1 MTTFCEFS
9 VIFIVFRREKEI
21 DTSSRGR
28 ESIIYHV
35 VVLFHKIMKMAAA
48 KTIYS
53 DYDVLLD
60 CSDVVMFNRRK
71 E

>member
-1 MTTFCEFS
+1 VTTFCEFS

-35 VVLFHKIMKMAAA
+35 VVLFHKMKMAAA

-53 DYDVLLD
+53 DYVLLD